1 MIAFMAFYFGSV
13 FNLSFWRF
21 ITEKVEVSNF
31 YDFLFALS
39 LPLFIFVPLWLFFS
53 LIIIP
58 KIYKP
63 VLSLFVILSG
73 ITNYMMYKLGVYIDD
88 SMIQNVF
95 ETNIREASDLLS
107 MNLFLFVL
115 FSVALPLFIIF
126 YFDIEF
132 KKFKS
137 ELSFRIVSTFILL
150 FSLFIFAPLV
160 YKDYASFGR
169 NNKQIKK
176 LINVFNYIHGTVK
189 YYKKIRLEKRAFT
202 ILDDKAKLVPNP
214 DDVYTVFVFVLGET
228 ARVDNFSLNGYEK
241 ETNPLLS
248 KQNIAFFKNT
258 SSCGTAT
265 AISVPCMFS
274 YLNKNNFDSNDAKYT
289 ENLLDLMKKSGYDIL
304 WRENDDGCK
313 GVCDRVKTEEMV
325 KIGNPKYCTSSYCKD
340 EVLLDG
346 LEDVIK
352 NIKNDT
358 VIVLH
363 TMGSHGP
370 SYHNRYP
377 DEFKKFVP
385 SCDTSDIQNCSKEE
399 IVNTYDNTIL
409 YTDFIVSSAIDILK
423 KFNNL
428 EIGLIYVSDH
438 GESLGENGIY
448 LHGMPY
454 SIAPKSQTSVPM
466 MIWMSDN
473 MKKYD
478 FINYECLKDK
488 ASKGQF
494 SHDNLFHSLLW
505 LMEIDTKIYNEDFNM
520 FKGCLTK

>member
-1 MIAFMAFYFGSV
+1 
-13 FNLSFWRF
+13 
-21 ITEKVEVSNF
+21 
-31 YDFLFALS
+31 
-39 LPLFIFVPLWLFFS
+39 
-53 LIIIP
+53 
-58 KIYKP
+58 
-63 VLSLFVILSG
+63 
-73 ITNYMMYKLGVYIDD
+73 
-88 SMIQNVF
+88 
-95 ETNIREASDLLS
+95 
-107 MNLFLFVL
+107 
-115 FSVALPLFIIF
+115 
-126 YFDIEF
+126 
-132 KKFKS
+132 
-137 ELSFRIVSTFILL
+137 
-150 FSLFIFAPLV
+150 
-160 YKDYASFGR
+160 
-169 NNKQIKK
+169 
-176 LINVFNYIHGTVK
+176 
-189 YYKKIRLEKRAFT
+189 
-202 ILDDKAKLVPNP
+202 
-214 DDVYTVFVFVLGET
+214 
-228 ARVDNFSLNGYEK
+228 
-241 ETNPLLS
+241 
-248 KQNIAFFKNT
+248 
-258 SSCGTAT
+258 
-265 AISVPCMFS
+265 
-274 YLNKNNFDSNDAKYT
+274 
-289 ENLLDLMKKSGYDIL
+289 
-304 WRENDDGCK
+304 
-313 GVCDRVKTEEMV
+313 MV